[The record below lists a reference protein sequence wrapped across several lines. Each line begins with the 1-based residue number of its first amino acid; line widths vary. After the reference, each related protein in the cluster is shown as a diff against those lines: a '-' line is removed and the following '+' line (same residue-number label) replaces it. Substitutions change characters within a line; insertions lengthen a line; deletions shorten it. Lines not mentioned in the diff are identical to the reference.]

1 MKLGLGRGVYTE
13 LTSMKDGEGR
23 IHITAMLDGERGVCT
38 ITAIEVRGRRVCTI
52 TAAEG
57 GGRGGNIM
65 L

>member
-38 ITAIEVRGRRVCTI
+38 ITAIE
-52 TAAEG
+52 G
-57 GGRGGNIM
+57 GGRGV
-65 L
+65 